1 MIFFRAGKGAA
12 LEELSEKST
21 DEVITMLTSN
31 EAFMEKVQD
40 YQRRRAAIIRTQA
53 MFRQRREQLWLKKAV
68 AVRRVLVYQE
78 EKRKVVMPPLPP
90 SRPPA
95 ALRVATCLHVAS
107 ISPSLTPHPS
117 SPLTPPHAS
126 SCPLS

>member
-31 EAFMEKVQD
+31 EAFMEKVKD

-78 EKRKVVMPPLPP
+78 EKRKVVMPPPP
-90 SRPPA
+90 PRPLCMSPPFRPP
-95 ALRVATCLHVAS
+95 
-107 ISPSLTPHPS
+107 PLTPHPA
-117 SPLTPPHAS
+117 PLTSHAPS
-126 SCPLS
+126 RDRRRARTA